1 MENEGIYV
9 DENMSIH
16 THTNTHTHG
25 EHNCEKLLESEKKSR
40 GEIYLAQAV
49 SI

>member
-16 THTNTHTHG
+16 THTNTHTHFY
-25 EHNCEKLLESEKKSR
+25 SELDIEVLFRSKR
-40 GEIYLAQAV
+40 
-49 SI
+49 